1 MPRRPARR
9 STAPAAA
16 RRVIAYV
23 RVSTEKQADGGHSLE
38 AQRAKVAAW
47 CALHDAELVNV
58 FEDAGLSAGTLDG
71 RPALAAALAE
81 LAAGRGDALLVVK
94 LDRLT
99 RSTRDLGDLLDRSA
113 RGGWALLS
121 VAESLDTSTAAGRL
135 VVSVLGA
142 VSQWERE
149 AVGERTAAAMAS
161 MKARGLYTGGAAPYG
176 YRVDADGRLVPDEA
190 EAAVKRCAGELR
202 AAGLSLRAIGA
213 ALAERGLLPRSAPRW
228 SAGTVSRLLND
239 EDVAAAA

>member
-38 AQRAKVAAW
+38 AQRSKVAAW

-58 FEDAGLSAGTLDG
+58 FEDAGLSACTLE
-71 RPALAAALAE
+71 RPALASALAE
-81 LAAGRGDALLVVK
+81 LAAGRADALLVCK

-99 RSTRDLGDLLDRSA
+99 RSTRDLGELLDRA
-113 RGGWALLS
+113 TAGGWALLS

-142 VSQWERE
+142 VAQWERE
-149 AVGERTAAAMAS
+149 AVGERTAAAMAA
-161 MKARGLYTGGAAPYG
+161 MKAAGLYCGGTVPYG
-176 YRVDADGRLVPDEA
+176 YRAENGALVTDEA
-190 EAAVKRCAGELR
+190 EAAVKRCASELR
-202 AAGLSLRAIGA
+202 AAGLSLRQIGA
-213 ALAERGLLPRSAPRW
+213 ALAERGLLPR
-228 SAGTVSRLLND
+228 AGVAWNARSVSRLVTD

>member
-9 STAPAAA
+9 STAPTAA

-58 FEDAGLSAGTLDG
+58 FEDAGLSAGTLE
-71 RPALAAALAE
+71 RPALASALAE
-81 LAAGRGDALLVVK
+81 LAAGRADALLVVK

-113 RGGWALLS
+113 RDGWALLS

-142 VSQWERE
+142 VAQWERE

-161 MKARGLYTGGAAPYG
+161 MKTRGLYTGGAAPYG
-176 YRVDADGRLVPDEA
+176 FRADDEGRLVPDEA
-190 EAAVKRCAGELR
+190 EQAVKRCAAALR
-202 AAGLSLRAIGA
+202 AAGLSFRAIGA
-213 ALAERGLLPRSAPRW
+213 ELAERGLLNR
-228 SAGTVSRLLND
+228 AGGAWYPSTVKRML
-239 EDVAAAA
+239 EAA

>member
-1 MPRRPARR
+1 MTRRPARR
-9 STAPAAA
+9 PAAPAT
-16 RRVIAYV
+16 RRVLAYV

-47 CALHDAELVNV
+47 CALHDAELVAIH
-58 FEDAGLSAGTLDG
+58 EDAGLSASTLE

-81 LAAGRGDALLVVK
+81 LEAGRADALLVVK

-99 RSTRDLGDLLDRSA
+99 RSTRDLGELLDRA
-113 RGGWALLS
+113 AAEGWALLS

-142 VSQWERE
+142 VAQWERE
-149 AVGERTAAAMAS
+149 AVGERTAAAMAG

-176 YRVDADGRLVPDEA
+176 YRVDADGRLVADDA
-190 EAAVKRCAGELR
+190 ELAVQRAAVELR
-202 AAGLSLRAIGA
+202 AAGLSLRAVGA
-213 ALAERGLLPRSAPRW
+213 ALAARGLLPRNGGAW
-228 SAGTVSRLLND
+228 SPAAVARL
-239 EDVAAAA
+239 AA

>member
-1 MPRRPARR
+1 MTRRPARR
-9 STAPAAA
+9 TAAPAT
-16 RRVIAYV
+16 RRVLAYV

-58 FEDAGLSAGTLDG
+58 FEDAGLSASTLE
-71 RPALAAALAE
+71 RPALAGALAE
-81 LAAGRGDALLVVK
+81 LAAGRADALLVVK

-99 RSTRDLGDLLDRSA
+99 RSTRDLGDLLDRA
-113 RGGWALLS
+113 AAEGWALLS

-142 VSQWERE
+142 VAQWERE
-149 AVGERTAAAMAS
+149 AVGERTAAAMAG

-176 YRVDADGRLVPDEA
+176 YRVDADGRLVADDA
-190 EAAVKRCAGELR
+190 ELAVQRAAAELR
-202 AAGLSLRAIGA
+202 AAGLSLRAVGA
-213 ALAERGLLPRSAPRW
+213 VLAERGLLPRGGGAW
-228 SAGTVSRLLND
+228 SPAAVSRLVD
-239 EDVAAAA
+239 AA

>member
-38 AQRAKVAAW
+38 AQRAKVGAW
-47 CALHDAELVNV
+47 CALHDAELVAV
-58 FEDAGLSAGTLDG
+58 CEDAGLSGSSLD

-81 LAAGRGDALLVVK
+81 LEAGRADALLVVK

-99 RSTRDLGDLLDRSA
+99 RSTRDLGALLDLA
-113 RGGWALLS
+113 TAGGWALLS

-142 VSQWERE
+142 VAQWERE
-149 AVGERTAAAMAS
+149 AIGERTAAAKAS
-161 MKARGLYTGGAAPYG
+161 MKARGLYIGGDAP
-176 YRVDADGRLVPDEA
+176 
-190 EAAVKRCAGELR
+190 
-202 AAGLSLRAIGA
+202 
-213 ALAERGLLPRSAPRW
+213 
-228 SAGTVSRLLND
+228 
-239 EDVAAAA
+239 